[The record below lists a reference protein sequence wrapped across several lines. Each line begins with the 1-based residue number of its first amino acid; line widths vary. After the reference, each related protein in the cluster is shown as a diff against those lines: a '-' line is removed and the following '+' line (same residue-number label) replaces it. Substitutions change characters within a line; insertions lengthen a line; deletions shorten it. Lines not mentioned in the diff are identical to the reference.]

1 MDKRVFLENLNNMY
15 EGMLKVGPDSDIW
28 QNELIYNICK
38 ASYDTIKEML
48 REHSDES
55 KGN

>member
-1 MDKRVFLENLNNMY
+1 MDKKVFLENLNNMY
-15 EGMLKVGPDSDIW
+15 EGMLKVGPTSDIW

-38 ASYDTIKEML
+38 ANYDTIKEL
-48 REHSDES
+48 LKENGNES

>member
-1 MDKRVFLENLNNMY
+1 MDKKVFLENLNNMY

-38 ASYDTIKEML
+38 ANYDTIKEML
-48 REHSDES
+48 KENSDES
-55 KGN
+55 KRD

>member
-1 MDKRVFLENLNNMY
+1 MDKKVFLENLNNMY
-15 EGMLKVGPDSDIW
+15 EGMLKVSPTSDIW